1 MLEAQFDNKLK
12 RSDPSK
18 MDYESTKDEL
28 LKNDHEFQQLFREH
42 QECEGRLEELENSD
56 LGAVAVETQAKPI
69 KLHKLALKDRM
80 EALIR
85 DNASP

>member
-1 MLEAQFDNKLK
+1 
-12 RSDPSK
+12 
-18 MDYESTKDEL
+18 MDYESTKEEL
-28 LKNDHEFQQLFREH
+28 LKNHTEFKQLFREH
-42 QECEGRLEELENSD
+42 QECEGRLEQLEQGD
-56 LGAVAVETQAKPI
+56 LGVETYEIKAKPI